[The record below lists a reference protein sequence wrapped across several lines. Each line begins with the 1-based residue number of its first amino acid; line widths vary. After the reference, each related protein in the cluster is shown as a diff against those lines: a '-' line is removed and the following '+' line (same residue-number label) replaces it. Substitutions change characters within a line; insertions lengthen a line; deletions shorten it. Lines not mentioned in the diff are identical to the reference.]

1 MKIWAVCCQK
11 GGVGKTTS
19 IVTLGGL
26 LASRGYRTL
35 LIDLDPHGSLT
46 SYFRMDPDAQD
57 KSGYDL
63 FRGAI
68 DGKAVDIHPIIV
80 QTKFDCLSVLPAATA
95 MITLDRQASGLK
107 GMGLVISN
115 ALSQVV
121 DEYDYVLIDTPPM
134 LGVLVVSA
142 LAACD
147 RLIVP
152 VQTEFLALKGLER
165 MLRTLQMISKAR
177 PGSIPITIV
186 PTMFDKRTRAS
197 LESLN
202 QLRNRYPGKLWKG
215 VIAIDTK
222 IREASRIG
230 APVSICIPNSRAAQE
245 YDELL
250 EALMRKHSR
259 NRQKMAG

>member
-1 MKIWAVCCQK
+1 MKIWTVSCQK
-11 GGVGKTTS
+11 GGVGKTTTV
-19 IVTLGGL
+19 VTLGGL

-46 SYFRMDPDAQD
+46 SYFRMDPDALD
-57 KSGYDL
+57 NSTYDL
-63 FRGAI
+63 FRGVI
-68 DGKAVDIHPIIV
+68 DNVAVDIHPAIV
-80 QTKFDCLSVLPAATA
+80 QTKFDRLSVLPAATA
-95 MITLDRQASGLK
+95 MITLDRQASNLK

-115 ALSQVV
+115 ALLQVV

-165 MLRTLQMISKAR
+165 MIRTLKMINKAR
-177 PGSIPITIV
+177 PGSIPFSIV

-197 LESLN
+197 VESLN
-202 QLRNRYPGKLWKG
+202 LLRNHYPRALWKG
-215 VIAIDTK
+215 VVSVDTK

-230 APVSICIPNSRAAQE
+230 TPLSIFMPNSRASQE
-245 YDELL
+245 YGELL
-250 EALMRKHSR
+250 DSLIRKRSR
-259 NRQKMAG
+259 NNHKMTG